1 MILHNHHQLKAYL
14 WISCR
19 KARKSHCLRQPIWVQ
34 ICSTNKGLSTLQGGW
49 NELLHYHSDP
59 DAFSNLSFTEGERD
73 ETLHSV
79 YIPST

>member
-1 MILHNHHQLKAYL
+1 M
-14 WISCR
+14 
-19 KARKSHCLRQPIWVQ
+19 
-34 ICSTNKGLSTLQGGW
+34 KGLPSLQGEW

-59 DAFSNLSFTEGERD
+59 DAFSNLSFTEGDRD

>member
-1 MILHNHHQLKAYL
+1 MVLPNHHKLKAYL

-19 KARKSHCLRQPIWVQ
+19 KARKSHCLRQPISVQ
-34 ICSTNKGLSTLQGGW
+34 ICSTKKGLSTLQGGW

-59 DAFSNLSFTEGERD
+59 DAFSNPSFPEAERD